1 MFMKDFLETGGDS
14 PTLLP
19 SNPALVFP
27 CQLASAQGGPHG
39 FKVWLCELSVSGTW
53 QIASSRRDKTK
64 KKKKVL
70 PSWLAI
76 AASSASASCSLTL
89 IGACFCQSSSSS
101 GLLDAGGAIVTTMPS
116 GVCSSQ

>member
-53 QIASSRRDKTK
+53 QIASSRDKTK

-116 GVCSSQ
+116 GVCSPQ